1 MKKPWVKKL
10 IIGLG
15 IVFGLILIANLAINI
30 WLKTQLPDYIKKNTD
45 YKVSYKSLNV
55 DLGTGNIFATG
66 ITVNNKNPQNVNI
79 IGFQGTIDTLK
90 ISRLGIYDAIFNKKI
105 STSDIYLA
113 KPNLNIILAKPK
125 DKKKEKNTTPLD
137 FENIR
142 INNGTIQVFKHTKQK
157 FFSVDDLDLIVET
170 LQMTE
175 ESVQDKLP
183 FVFDQYSIKGTS
195 FFFQPDDIYTL
206 KINKITTTNG
216 QVSIDQLQ
224 LAPIID
230 FENFRKIYPKKKQ
243 LISATIQKIDFKDV
257 VLKDNKVSLTNAT
270 FQNPNILV
278 YTTNAIPDK
287 VKKPTNFE
295 LSLDNFKLNNALIQ
309 VNKPDGNKLLFAK
322 NVNLNIKNIEFGKE
336 TSDEMIPLRYKD
348 FNFSG
353 RDIQF
358 FNHQNINVESIAL
371 SPKKGDIRNVSV
383 VPNDLGSDKTS
394 MNLKANQIAFNINK
408 WEIIDKKLNLDV
420 QDVLVN
426 QVNGTIT
433 AGTAKSVK
441 KSNFDGIQFPIVIKN
456 VNLKNSN
463 ITYDKANQPLTF
475 NDLNASIKDIELS
488 EKPKNGGLAV
498 KIKDYTLTTKNFAYK
513 TKFYNMTVAALAFD
527 KNKIKLDQFAMK
539 PLVSRAQFIRMI
551 PVESDL
557 YDLKANQVNFVG
569 EWDFF
574 SENQFLHATNVTILS
589 ANANIFRSKI
599 PADDPKEKL
608 LYSRLLR
615 TIKIPMLIDQLQLKN
630 SVLEYEED
638 TPKSSG
644 PGKLTFTNF
653 NMNVKNLNSA
663 KMKGKPTQVDI
674 KIDCTFME
682 SSLLS
687 VNWGFNTADQ
697 SDRFTIAGK
706 LNNIP
711 AVALNAFVVPYMS
724 VTATGTIQEMLFNFK
739 GNPKGIGG
747 TFNLKHKDLKVSI
760 LDKDSKKKKGVL
772 SAVVNIFVKSDSGK
786 FPESVT
792 VENVERDPTK
802 SFFNL
807 FWKGIEDG
815 LKKTLIGID
824 IDKTKKTVEKTKET
838 VKEVKNTFKD
848 AKASVKEAKKDI
860 SKAVK
865 STQKTEAEKPKEKK
879 GIFRKVF
886 NKKENPET
894 D

>member
-1 MKKPWVKKL
+1 MKKTWVKKL
-10 IIGLG
+10 IISLG
-15 IVFGLILIANLAINI
+15 IVFGLVLIANLAINI

-55 DLGTGNIFATG
+55 DLGSGNIYATG

-90 ISRLGIYDAIFNKKI
+90 VSRFGIYDAIFNKKI

-125 DKKKEKNTTPLD
+125 DKKKEKNPTPLD

-142 INNGTIQVFKHTKQK
+142 INNGMIQVFKHTKQK
-157 FFSVDDLDLIVET
+157 FFSVDNLDLMVEN

-206 KINKITTTNG
+206 KINKITTSNG
-216 QVSIDQLQ
+216 QVSIDQFQ

-230 FENFRKIYPKKKQ
+230 FENFRKLYPKKKQ

-257 VLKDNKVSLTNAT
+257 VLKGNKVSLTNAV

-278 YTTNAIPDK
+278 YTTNAVPDK
-287 VKKPTNFE
+287 IKKPTNFE
-295 LSLDNFKLNNALIQ
+295 LNLGDFKLNNALIQ
-309 VNKPDGNKLLFAK
+309 VYKPDGNKLLFAK
-322 NVNLNIKNIEFGKE
+322 NVNLNIKNIEFSKE
-336 TSDEMIPLRYKD
+336 TSEEMIPLRYKD

-371 SPKKGDIRNVSV
+371 SPKKGDVRNVSV
-383 VPNDLGSDKTS
+383 VPNSSGSNKTT

-408 WEIIDKKLNLDV
+408 WEIVDKKLNLDV

-426 QVNGTIT
+426 QVNGTIM

-441 KSNFDGIQFPIVIKN
+441 KSNFDGIQFPVLIRN

-463 ITYDKANQPLTF
+463 ITYDKENQPLSF
-475 NDLNASIKDIELS
+475 NDLNASIKNIELS
-488 EKPKNGGLAV
+488 EKPKYGGLAIKV
-498 KIKDYTLTTKNFAYK
+498 KDYTLTTKNFAYK
-513 TKFYNMTVAALAFD
+513 TRFYNMTVAALELN

-539 PLVSRAQFIRMI
+539 PLVSRAQFIRII

-557 YDLKANQVNFVG
+557 YDLKANQVNVAG
-569 EWDFF
+569 QWDFF
-574 SENQFLHATNVTILS
+574 SEDKFLHATNVTILS

-599 PADDPKEKL
+599 SADDPKEKL

-615 TIKIPMLIDQLQLKN
+615 NIKIPMFIDLFQLKN

-644 PGKLTFTNF
+644 PGKLTFTDF
-653 NMNVKNLNSA
+653 NMSVKNLNSS
-663 KMKGKPTQVDI
+663 KMKSMPTQVDI

-682 SSLLS
+682 TSPLS

-706 LNNIP
+706 LTNIP

-838 VKEVKNTFKD
+838 VKEVKNTVKD

-865 STQKTEAEKPKEKK
+865 STQKTETEKPKEKK

-894 D
+894 N

>member
-1 MKKPWVKKL
+1 MKKTWVKKL
-10 IIGLG
+10 VISFG

-90 ISRLGIYDAIFNKKI
+90 VSRLGIYDAIFNKEI

-125 DKKKEKNTTPLD
+125 DKKKEKNSTPLD

-142 INNGTIQVFKHTKQK
+142 IAKGTIQIFKHTKQK
-157 FFSVDDLDLIVET
+157 LFSVNDLDLMVEN

-183 FVFDQYSIKGTS
+183 FVFDQYSIKGTD

-206 KINKITTTNG
+206 KINKITTING
-216 QVSIDQLQ
+216 QVSIDNLQ
-224 LAPIID
+224 LVPIID

-243 LISATIQKIDFKDV
+243 LISATIQKIDFNDV
-257 VLKDNKVSLTNAT
+257 VLKNNKVSLTNAV

-295 LSLDNFKLNNALIQ
+295 LNLDDFKLINALVQ
-309 VNKPDGNKLLFAK
+309 VNKPDGSKLLFAK

-336 TSDEMIPLRYKD
+336 TSEEIIPLRYKD

-358 FNHQNINVESIAL
+358 FNHQKINVESIAL
-371 SPKKGDIRNVSV
+371 SPKKGDIRNVSI
-383 VPNDLGSDKTS
+383 VPNNSGSDNTT
-394 MNLKANQIAFNINK
+394 MDLKANQIAFNINK
-408 WEIIDKKLNLDV
+408 WEMIDKKLNLDV

-441 KSNFDGIQFPIVIKN
+441 KSDFNGIQFPVIIRN

-463 ITYDKANQPLTF
+463 IIYDKANQPLSF
-475 NDLNASIKDIELS
+475 NNLNASVKDIELS
-488 EKPKNGGLAV
+488 EKSKNGGLAV
-498 KIKDYTLTTKNFAYK
+498 KVKDYTLTTKNFAYK
-513 TKFYNMTVAALAFD
+513 TKFYNMTAAALELN
-527 KNKIKLDQFAMK
+527 KNKIKLDLFAMK

-557 YDLKANQVNFVG
+557 YDLKANQVNAVG

-574 SENQFLHATNVTILS
+574 SEDQFLHATNVTILS

-599 PADDPKEKL
+599 PDDDPKEKL

-615 TIKIPMLIDQLQLKN
+615 NIKLPMFIDQLQLKN

-653 NMNVKNLNSA
+653 NMTVKNLNSA
-663 KMKGKPTQVDI
+663 KMKGRPTQVDI

-682 SSLLS
+682 TSLLS
-687 VNWGFNTADQ
+687 VGWGFNTADQ
-697 SDRFTIAGK
+697 NDRFTIAGK

-786 FPESVT
+786 FPESV
-792 VENVERDPTK
+792 VLEDVERDPTK

-824 IDKTKKTVEKTKET
+824 IDKTKKTVEETKNTVKDVKNT
-838 VKEVKNTFKD
+838 VKEVKT
-848 AKASVKEAKKDI
+848 SVKKAGKDI
-860 SKAVK
+860 SETVEPA
-865 STQKTEAEKPKEKK
+865 QKTETEKPKEKK

>member
-10 IIGLG
+10 LIGLG
-15 IVFGLILIANLAINI
+15 VLFGIILLANFGVNI
-30 WLKTQLPDYIKKNTD
+30 WLKTQLPNYIKKNTD
-45 YKVSYKSLNV
+45 YKISYKSLNV

-66 ITVNNKNPQNVNI
+66 ITVNNKDPQNVNV
-79 IGFQGTIDTLK
+79 IGFQGTIDSLN
-90 ISRLGIYDAIFNKKI
+90 ISRFGIYDAIFNKEI
-105 STSDIYLA
+105 NSSDISLA
-113 KPNLNIILAKPK
+113 KPNLNIILAKPA
-125 DKKKEKNTTPLD
+125 DKKKAKNPTPFNFD
-137 FENIR
+137 NIR
-142 INNGTIQVFKHTKQK
+142 ISNGKIQIFRHTKQR
-157 FFSVDDLDLIVET
+157 FFSVSDLDLVVEN

-183 FVFDQYSIKGTS
+183 VIFDRYSIEGKD

-216 QVSIDQLQ
+216 QVSIDQFQ
-224 LAPIID
+224 LTPLLD
-230 FENFRKIYPKKKQ
+230 FDQFKKLYPKKPQ
-243 LISATIQKIDFKDV
+243 LYQLNVQKIDFKDV
-257 VLKDNKVSLTNAT
+257 VLKDKKVSLSNAT

-287 VKKPTNFE
+287 VKKPFNFE
-295 LSLDNFKLNNALIQ
+295 LDLADFNFNNANIQ

-322 NVNLNIKNIEFGKE
+322 NIHLNIKNLEFNKE
-336 TSDEMIPLRYKD
+336 ISEEMIPLRYKD

-353 RDIQF
+353 KDIQF
-358 FNHQNINVESIAL
+358 FNHQDVHVGSIVL

-383 VPNDLGSDKTS
+383 VPNRSVSGKST
-394 MNLKANQIAFNINK
+394 MNLKANQIAFYINK
-408 WEIIDKKLNLDV
+408 WEIVEKKLSLDV
-420 QDVLVN
+420 QNVLVN

-433 AGTAKSVK
+433 AGMAKSDR
-441 KSNFDGIQFPIVIKN
+441 KSDFSGIQFPIVIRN

-463 ITYDKANQPLTF
+463 IIYDSKQQPLKF
-475 NDLNASIKDIELS
+475 NDLNASIKNIELT
-488 EKPKNGGLAV
+488 EKPKNGGLAFKV
-498 KIKDYTLTTKNFAYK
+498 KDYKLTTKNFAYK
-513 TKFYNMTVAALAFD
+513 TKFYNMTASLLELD
-527 KNKIKLDQFAMK
+527 KNKVKIDQFAMK
-539 PLVSRAQFIRMI
+539 PLVSRSQFIRMI

-557 YDLKANQVNFVG
+557 YDLKANQITAVG
-569 EWDFF
+569 KWDLF
-574 SENQFLHATNVTILS
+574 SENKFIHANAVTILS

-599 PADDPKEKL
+599 PADDPKEKA

-615 TIKIPMLIDQLQLKN
+615 SIKIPMFVDQLNLKN

-674 KIDCTFME
+674 KIDCTFMKT
-682 SSLLS
+682 SPLS

-697 SDRFTIAGK
+697 SDRFSIAGK
-706 LNNIP
+706 LSNIP

-724 VTATGTIQEMLFNFK
+724 ITATGTIQEMEFNFK

-747 TFNLKHKDLKVSI
+747 NFSIKHKDLKVSI

-772 SAVVNIFVKSDSGK
+772 SAVANIFIKSDSGK
-786 FPESVT
+786 FPESVMI
-792 VENVERDPTK
+792 EGVERDPTK

-815 LKKTLIGID
+815 LKKTLIGINV
-824 IDKTKKTVEKTKET
+824 DKTEKTIEKTKNT
-838 VKEVKNTFKD
+838 VKDVKNSVKEVKN
-848 AKASVKEAKKDI
+848 SVKEAEKDI
-860 SKAVK
+860 SKTVAP
-865 STQKTEAEKPKEKK
+865 TEKNKPEKQKEKK
-879 GIFRKVF
+879 GLFKKVF
-886 NKKENPET
+886 QKKENPKTE
-894 D
+894 

>member
-66 ITVNNKNPQNVNI
+66 ITINNKNPQNVNT

-90 ISRLGIYDAIFNKKI
+90 VSRLGIYDAIFNKKI

-125 DKKKEKNTTPLD
+125 DKKTEKNTTPLD

-142 INNGTIQVFKHTKQK
+142 INNGTIQVFKYTKQK
-157 FFSVDDLDLIVET
+157 FFSVTDLDLMVEN

-183 FVFDQYSIKGTS
+183 FVFDQYSIKGTN
-195 FFFQPDDIYTL
+195 FFFQPDNVYTL

-216 QVSIDQLQ
+216 QVSIDDLQ

-230 FENFRKIYPKKKQ
+230 FENFKKIYPKKKQ

-278 YTTNAIPDK
+278 YTTNALPDK

-295 LSLDNFKLNNALIQ
+295 LNLDDFKLNNALIQ

-322 NVNLNIKNIEFGKE
+322 NVNLNIKNIEFSKE
-336 TSDEMIPLRYKD
+336 TSEEMIPLRYKD

-371 SPKKGDIRNVSV
+371 SPKKGDIRNISII
-383 VPNDLGSDKTS
+383 PNHSGANKTT

-408 WEIIDKKLNLDV
+408 WKIIDKKLNLDV

-426 QVNGTIT
+426 QVNGTIV
-433 AGTAKSVK
+433 AGTAKSDK
-441 KSNFDGIQFPIVIKN
+441 KSNFDGIQFPVLIRN

-498 KIKDYTLTTKNFAYK
+498 KVKDYTLTTKNFAYK
-513 TKFYNMTVAALAFD
+513 TKFYNMTVAALAID

-557 YDLKANQVNFVG
+557 YDLKANQVNVAG
-569 EWDFF
+569 QWDFF
-574 SENQFLHATNVTILS
+574 SEDKFLHATNVTILS

-599 PADDPKEKL
+599 PADDLKEKL

-615 TIKIPMLIDQLQLKN
+615 NIKIPMFIDLLQLKN

-644 PGKLTFTNF
+644 PGKLTFNNF

-682 SSLLS
+682 SSPLS
-687 VNWGFNTADQ
+687 VNWGFNTVDQ

-838 VKEVKNTFKD
+838 VKEVKNTVKD

-865 STQKTEAEKPKEKK
+865 SIQKTETEKPKEKR

-894 D
+894 N

>member
-10 IIGLG
+10 IISLG

-55 DLGTGNIFATG
+55 DLGTGNVFATG

-90 ISRLGIYDAIFNKKI
+90 VSRLGIYDAIFNKTI

-113 KPNLNIILAKPK
+113 KPNLNINLAKPA

-157 FFSVDDLDLIVET
+157 FFSVNDLDLMVEN

-183 FVFDQYSIKGTS
+183 FVFDQYSIKGTN
-195 FFFQPDDIYTL
+195 FFLQPNDIYTL

-216 QVSIDQLQ
+216 QVSIDNLQ

-230 FENFRKIYPKKKQ
+230 FENFKKIYPKKKQ

-270 FQNPNILV
+270 FQNPNVLV
-278 YTTNAIPDK
+278 YTTNAVPDK

-295 LSLDNFKLNNALIQ
+295 LNLDDFKLNNALIQ

-322 NVNLNIKNIEFGKE
+322 KVNLNVKNIEFSKE
-336 TSDEMIPLRYKD
+336 TSEEMIPLRYKD

-371 SPKKGDIRNVSV
+371 SPKKGDIRNISII
-383 VPNDLGSDKTS
+383 PNHSGANKTT

-433 AGTAKSVK
+433 AGTGKSDK
-441 KSNFDGIQFPIVIKN
+441 KSNFNEIQFPILIRN

-498 KIKDYTLTTKNFAYK
+498 KVKDYTLTTKNFAYK

-557 YDLKANQVNFVG
+557 YDLKANQVNVAG
-569 EWDFF
+569 QWDFF
-574 SENQFLHATNVTILS
+574 SEDKFLHATNVTILS

-615 TIKIPMLIDQLQLKN
+615 NIKIPMFIDLLQLKN

-682 SSLLS
+682 SSPLS
-687 VNWGFNTADQ
+687 VNWGFNTADL

-706 LNNIP
+706 LSNIP

-792 VENVERDPTK
+792 VENIERDPTK

-838 VKEVKNTFKD
+838 VKEVKNTVKD

-865 STQKTEAEKPKEKK
+865 SIQKTETEKPKEKR

-894 D
+894 N